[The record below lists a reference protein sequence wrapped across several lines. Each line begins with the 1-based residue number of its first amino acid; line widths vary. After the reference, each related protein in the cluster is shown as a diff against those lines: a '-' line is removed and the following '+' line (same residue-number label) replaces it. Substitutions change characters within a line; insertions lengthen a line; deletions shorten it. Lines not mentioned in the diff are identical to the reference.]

1 MRGVLTLKLFK
12 KWVRRA
18 GNNGGDGCLMTTN
31 DGTDSPIC
39 DDGFRWFCFFPV
51 MDFEKNGTQLRN
63 AYDPRARLASA
74 AVSDGAA
81 V

>member
-1 MRGVLTLKLFK
+1 
-12 KWVRRA
+12 
-18 GNNGGDGCLMTTN
+18 MTTN

-63 AYDPRARLASA
+63 AYRARARLASA